1 MNVRLLAIEVPATPT
16 GSFEVRIQL
25 NIDGTVDWHT
35 IQARPERLGRF
46 DATLLSGSMALE
58 DIFRSEQ
65 VTLHRIY
72 KVVGEE
78 LRGRSVRV
86 PQLIAV

>member
-1 MNVRLLAIEVPATPT
+1 MNVRLIAIEAPPKQP

-25 NIDGTVDWHT
+25 NIDGVLSWHT

-46 DATLLSGSMALE
+46 DATLLSGSTLLE
-58 DIFRSEQ
+58 DIFQSEQ

-78 LRGRSVRV
+78 LHGRNVRV
-86 PQLIAV
+86 PQLIAA